1 MDRAQPERLADMSD
15 AVRRYV
21 QAALAGLAISFVLL
35 VANPFTPPTYLLA
48 IGSFVFAGVLY
59 KG

>member
-1 MDRAQPERLADMSD
+1 MSD